1 MPCAC
6 KKNKQ
11 KFQQE
16 VKNQPIQVI
25 TKSYDVKPVVA
36 NVQPYTVKTSITGV
50 ATEKP
55 QTTQSSDSGYDFTP
69 TVQPLD
75 TCPYCAMKHISLA
88 NVLVEYDDNFT
99 AAGQLQCAGY
109 HYNTA
114 NKTLSDRCKALAR
127 QLITDKI
134 SAYAKLPDLLVQSFK
149 LDAPGTSKQLDPGAL
164 KYDPV
169 ACAVHLA
176 TAQSLLFTQIFY
188 QKLNKGYAIGQLILA
203 AVNIQAGHRDIAR
216 RIRNIWKIAQQ
227 IEQPNDQAYKD
238 AQQAILDT
246 KRVLDHVL
254 QLEGNT
260 KTEVIDSQTPVV
272 TVTTTAGD

>member
-16 VKNQPIQVI
+16 TKNQPIQVI

-36 NVQPYTVKTSITGV
+36 NVQPYKVTTSISGV
-50 ATEKP
+50 TTKKTVV
-55 QTTQSSDSGYDFTP
+55 QTSDSGYDFTP

-88 NVLVEYDDNFT
+88 NVLVQYDDNFT

-114 NKTLSDRCKALAR
+114 NKGLSDRCKALAR
-127 QLITDKI
+127 QLITDKA
-134 SAYAKLPDLLVQSFK
+134 SAYAKLPDMLSQSFK
-149 LDAPGTSKQLDPGAL
+149 LDAHGTSKQLDPGAMS
-164 KYDPV
+164 YDPV

-176 TAQSLLFTQIFY
+176 TAQTLLFTQIFY
-188 QKLNKGYAIGQLILA
+188 EKLNKGYAIGELILA

-216 RIRNIWKIAQQ
+216 RIRNIWKIAQE
-227 IEQPNDQAYKD
+227 IEEPNDQAYKD
-238 AQQAILDT
+238 AQQALLDT

-254 QLEGNT
+254 QLESSV
-260 KTEVIDSQTPVV
+260 KAQSLDSQTPVV
-272 TVTTTAGD
+272 TVTTTAGE